1 MNKNYIIYIVAIA
14 VISYF
19 VYTYVNKK
27 PESEAPTEGG
37 NEDEAEARKAA
48 AAIAEAAARIA
59 AEKAAADAITAANN
73 AAILLEQQRVSA
85 SAAAD
90 AYARL
95 NNPAATNIGNQ
106 YPMWINKPYL
116 TSEYVIYNNNL
127 YKNTQQIT
135 TTNNQTPDKDNRW
148 QKFIL

>member
-1 MNKNYIIYIVAIA
+1 MNKNYIIYIIAIA

-19 VYTYVNKK
+19 IYTYVNKK
-27 PESEAPTEGG
+27 PESEATEGG
-37 NEDEAEARKAA
+37 NDATDEAAKAKAKAEADAA
-48 AAIAEAAARIA
+48 A
-59 AEKAAADAITAANN
+59 AITAANN
-73 AAILLEQQRVSA
+73 AA
-85 SAAAD
+85 AAAEAAAITAQQNSD
-90 AYARL
+90 AYQAL

-106 YPMWINKPYL
+106 YPMWQNKTYL

>member
-1 MNKNYIIYIVAIA
+1 MNKNYIIYIIAIA

-19 VYTYVNKK
+19 IYTYVNKK
-27 PESEAPTEGG
+27 TETEAPTEGG

-48 AAIAEAAARIA
+48 AAIAEAAA
-59 AEKAAADAITAANN
+59 KAAAETAANN
-73 AAILLEQQRVSA
+73 AA
-85 SAAAD
+85 AAAEAAAITAQQNSD

-135 TTNNQTPDKDNRW
+135 TTNNTTPDKDNRW